1 MLASIPLFICTE
13 LVETCRVTFYIQNSS
28 PPTKNKGGSGRQRF
42 TIFSELRFARGS
54 LTMRTATLARG
65 PQPAQSWSRKVCV
78 LAQRN
83 LMANESSFI
92 LWQMIH
98 SLLRHGFLKILKIQL
113 HDTRDAEYDAVGI
126 YKISAFTP
134 TVRRDTQLGTRCR
147 CL

>member
-13 LVETCRVTFYIQNSS
+13 HVATCRATFYIQNSS
-28 PPTKNKGGSGRQRF
+28 PLTKNKGGSGRRF

-65 PQPAQSWSRKVCV
+65 PQPAQSCSRKVCV

-83 LMANESSFI
+83 LMTNESSFI
-92 LWQMIH
+92 VWQQMIH
-98 SLLRHGFLKILKIQL
+98 SLLRHGFLKTLKIQL
-113 HDTRDAEYDAVGI
+113 QDTRGAGYDAAGI
-126 YKISAFTP
+126 YKQSAFIP